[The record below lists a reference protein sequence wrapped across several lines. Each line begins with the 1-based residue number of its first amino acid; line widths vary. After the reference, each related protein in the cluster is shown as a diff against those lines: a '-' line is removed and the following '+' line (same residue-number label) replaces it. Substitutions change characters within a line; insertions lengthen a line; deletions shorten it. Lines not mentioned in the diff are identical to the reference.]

1 MSIGAVKRNFD
12 SDCALV
18 RRATYMVVV
27 SRPYELSFY
36 AKANRVAWVAIAAYR
51 SSCGKD
57 NSVTRIK

>member
-1 MSIGAVKRNFD
+1 
-12 SDCALV
+12 
-18 RRATYMVVV
+18 MVVV
-27 SRPYELSFY
+27 SRTYELSFY